1 MEFTVSD
8 KEDEAEV
15 KITGRLTFAEHE
27 QCRRIMAELGESS
40 GNRQVVD
47 LREVEFIDSAGL
59 GLLLLLRENAEKQ
72 SRSVVLRVPA
82 EGQVRRMLDIARFQD
97 LIPIEN

>member
-1 MEFTVSD
+1 MEYKVST
-8 KEDEAEV
+8 EGDEAKV
-15 KITGRLTFAEHE
+15 RINGRLTFAEHE
-27 QCRRIMAELGESS
+27 QCRRILAELEESS
-40 GNRQVVD
+40 GSRQVVD

-72 SRSVVLRVPA
+72 NRSVVLRVPA

-97 LIPIEN
+97 LIPIED